1 MSHQQATRVLAIRH
15 GETSWNVDT
24 RIQGKLDIGLN
35 DNGRKQ
41 AERLGAALAKSQA
54 QEPLNVISAIYS
66 SDLWRAYDTAL
77 SISKATGVPVVADEG
92 LRERGFGVFEGKTFD
107 EIAQLWPDQSLRWRQ
122 RDPHFGDALLRETFG
137 VPPTDNV
144 IRKWRVNGDA
154 RTAGEFLPKCVDV
167 IAQRFV
173 RSGRRVGRFVFEAGD
188 RECRRAWLCDIWL
201 FLLGFGGFWFSRGR
215 FCRAWLFCF
224 WLSRSLFFGAWLI
237 RVGGHRDAR
246 DRGRK
251 AQATNQAACDVKTE
265 RSLSGHDICHSF
277 IS

>member
-15 GETSWNVDT
+15 GETAWNVDT

-54 QEPLNVISAIYS
+54 QEPLNVIGAIYS

-122 RDPHFGDALLRETFG
+122 RDPHFCPEGGESLTQFTARILQASQTLAARHPGQQIALVAHGGVMDVLYRAATGQGIQAPRTWSLGNAVINRLLWTPAGFTLVGWNDAQHLE
-137 VPPTDNV
+137 
-144 IRKWRVNGDA
+144 DA
-154 RTAGEFLPKCVDV
+154 AMDEPVFLN
-167 IAQRFV
+167 
-173 RSGRRVGRFVFEAGD
+173 
-188 RECRRAWLCDIWL
+188 
-201 FLLGFGGFWFSRGR
+201 
-215 FCRAWLFCF
+215 
-224 WLSRSLFFGAWLI
+224 
-237 RVGGHRDAR
+237 
-246 DRGRK
+246 
-251 AQATNQAACDVKTE
+251 T
-265 RSLSGHDICHSF
+265 
-277 IS
+277 